1 MIQKLRPDQILARPY
16 TIEWAIALQQAALSV
31 ANRRKDIAEGSG
43 DKAAKAE
50 ASKEGERVVARIEVL
65 KQRLVESRARQ

>member
-1 MIQKLRPDQILARPY
+1 MIKKLRPDQILARPD

-43 DKAAKAE
+43 DKAALAE
-50 ASKEGERVVARIEVL
+50 ASKEGKCVEARIEML
-65 KQRLVESRARQ
+65 KRRMVESMARG